1 MRKVAV
7 FVCLSLIGVAL
18 LPLLTVRLAPSG
30 TLPQITVFYSMPSH
44 SSITIEKEVTA
55 RLEAAIERVRGICQV
70 RSVTDN
76 GNGCIYISIDRN
88 SDANAVRFEIA
99 TRVRQLW
106 GYLPEGLSYPQIT
119 ITNADNRAS
128 RPFLVYSIDAPVPTS
143 EIEEYAENNI
153 LPALSRIKGVEKV
166 DVSGATSLMTQYKYD
181 NQQISALGIKEHQ
194 LAEAIKL
201 SNNGVI
207 TSNSQIVC
215 LDKLLTKEII
225 EDTPTSYFR
234 INGQPSVFLSIMAD
248 KAANQLVVGNHVK
261 ELMEALTEKLPENYQ
276 LRIAYDATEEIDK
289 QLEMVVNRSWLTV
302 IILLVFVF
310 FVYRSLRDTLMM
322 AICLI
327 VNLLLSAILY
337 YIIGIEIHIYSLV
350 GITISL
356 NLIIDNMIV
365 MADSIKRK
373 GHQVYSAELTA
384 TLTTIGSVCVIFFLS
399 EEEKMALYDYAWVII
414 INLACSLAVAFGL
427 VPPLMKMMRQRISN
441 TSDKKTKLLVLKARY
456 SKYYEVFIR
465 WLLPKR
471 IFAFVLMGLF
481 LASSIWVFIQEV
493 KEGSYFNNQER
504 ETVLYASASLPNGAT
519 LEEMNSIIKKM
530 ESFLC
535 SFEEISVFE
544 TDIYD
549 ARHATIGIH
558 FKPQYRHG
566 GFPYT
571 LKGRIIAKA
580 LTIGGGA
587 WSVYGL
593 QDQGFSNDVREAAG
607 NFEIKMEGY
616 NYNELCNHANRMRD
630 TLMLRKRIKDVNI
643 AAEYSPWK
651 EDYNE
656 YILSLDNYRMA
667 QLGLTTAQFFSQV
680 SPLFIHSI
688 DIRKEDGSVFR
699 LKSKQGELLDVWAL
713 MNLPIETGNGIYKVS
728 DVAVLEKHRVPQRII
743 KVNQQYQL
751 ILQYEYIGS
760 YEQGR
765 KFREEDIRRF
775 KSTLPMG
782 YSVEVEN
789 SWRQWPSE
797 NKETYLMVGLA
808 VLIIWFILTVSLN
821 SFLQPFAI
829 IFLIPISMMGVFVSF
844 WLFEMKLDEGF
855 LASLI
860 FLSGITVN
868 SGIFLI
874 SEYRFIQKEKP
885 LLPCVV
891 VYKKALNHKIIPI
904 LLTQFSTVLGFTP
917 FVIGS
922 LESFWFNMA
931 VSIISGVIMS
941 IIGILFFLPLLLLSN
956 KKSEYY
962 G

>member
-1 MRKVAV
+1 MRRVV
-7 FVCLSLIGVAL
+7 IFVCLSLIGVAL
-18 LPLLTVRLAPSG
+18 LPLLTVRLVPSG
-30 TLPQITVFYSMPSH
+30 TLPQITVSYSMPSH
-44 SSITIEKEVTA
+44 SSTIIEKEVTA
-55 RLEAAIERVRGICQV
+55 RLEAAIERVSGISQV
-70 RSVTDN
+70 KSVTDN
-76 GNGCIYISIDRN
+76 GSGIIYISTDKN
-88 SDANAVRFEIA
+88 ADADAVRFEIA

-106 GYLPEGLSYPQIT
+106 GHLPKGLSYPQIT
-119 ITNADNRAS
+119 ISNADNRAS

-143 EIEEYAENNI
+143 EIDEYAENNI
-153 LPALSRIKGVEKV
+153 LPTLSRIKGVEKV

-194 LAEAIKL
+194 LAEAIRL
-201 SNNGVI
+201 SDKGVI

-248 KAANQLVVGNHVK
+248 KAANQLVVGNQVK
-261 ELMEALTEKLPENYQ
+261 ELMEALTEQLLEDYE
-276 LRIAYDATEEIDK
+276 LRIAYDATEEIGK
-289 QLEMVVNRSWLTV
+289 QLVMVVNRSWLTV

-310 FVYRSLRDTLMM
+310 FVYRNLRYTLMM

-337 YIIGIEIHIYSLV
+337 YIIGVEIHIYSLV

-373 GHQVYSAELTA
+373 GHQVYSAELAA
-384 TLTTIGSVCVIFFLS
+384 TLTTIGSVCVIFLFS
-399 EEEKMALYDYAWVII
+399 EKQKMALYDYAWVII

-427 VPPLMKMMRQRISN
+427 ISPLMDLMSHGNHKTSN
-441 TSDKKTKLLVLKARY
+441 KKQLLTFKAKCSKRY
-456 SKYYEVFIR
+456 EMFIR

-471 IFAFVLMGLF
+471 IFAFIVMGILIT
-481 LASSIWVFIQEV
+481 SSVWVFLQEV
-493 KEGSYFNNQER
+493 KEGSYYNNQER

-519 LEEMNSIIKKM
+519 LEEMNNIIKKM

-535 SFEEISVFE
+535 SFKEISVFE

-558 FKPQYRHG
+558 FKPQYQQG
-566 GFPYT
+566 SFPYT
-571 LKGRIIAKA
+571 LKSRIIAKA

-593 QDQGFSNDVREAAG
+593 QDQGFSNDVRESAG
-607 NFEIKMEGY
+607 NFEIKMTGY
-616 NYNELCNHANRMRD
+616 NYNDLWEHANRMRD
-630 TLMLRKRIKDVNI
+630 TLLLRKRIKDVNI

-651 EDYNE
+651 DDYNE
-656 YILSLDNYRMA
+656 YYLSLDNYRME
-667 QLGLTTAQFFSQV
+667 QLGLTTTQFFSQV
-680 SPLFIHSI
+680 SHLFIHSI

-699 LKSKQGELLDVWAL
+699 LRSKQGELMDVWAL
-713 MNLPIETGNGIYKVS
+713 MNLPIETGTGIYKVS
-728 DVAVLEKHRVPQRII
+728 DVALLEKHRVPQRII

-765 KFREEDIRRF
+765 KFREEDVERF
-775 KSTLPMG
+775 KSTLPIG
-782 YSVEVEN
+782 YTTEVEN
-789 SWRQWPSE
+789 SWRQWSIE
-797 NKETYLMVGLA
+797 NKKTYLLVGLA
-808 VLIIWFILTVSLN
+808 VLIIWFILTVSFN

-829 IFLIPISMMGVFVSF
+829 IFLIPISIMGVFVSF

-860 FLSGITVN
+860 FLSGVTVN

-874 SEYRFIQKEKP
+874 SEYRFIQKVNP
-885 LLPCVV
+885 HLPCTVV
-891 VYKKALNHKIIPI
+891 FSKALNHKIMPI
-904 LLTQFSTVLGFTP
+904 LLTLFSTVFGFVP

-922 LESFWFNMA
+922 PESFWFNLA
-931 VSIISGVIMS
+931 VGIISGIIMS
-941 IIGILFFLPLLLLSN
+941 IIGIVFILPLFLLTQ
-956 KKSEYY
+956 KPIFIR
-962 G
+962 

>member
-1 MRKVAV
+1 
-7 FVCLSLIGVAL
+7 
-18 LPLLTVRLAPSG
+18 
-30 TLPQITVFYSMPSH
+30 
-44 SSITIEKEVTA
+44 
-55 RLEAAIERVRGICQV
+55 
-70 RSVTDN
+70 
-76 GNGCIYISIDRN
+76 
-88 SDANAVRFEIA
+88 
-99 TRVRQLW
+99 
-106 GYLPEGLSYPQIT
+106 
-119 ITNADNRAS
+119 
-128 RPFLVYSIDAPVPTS
+128 
-143 EIEEYAENNI
+143 
-153 LPALSRIKGVEKV
+153 
-166 DVSGATSLMTQYKYD
+166 
-181 NQQISALGIKEHQ
+181 
-194 LAEAIKL
+194 
-201 SNNGVI
+201 
-207 TSNSQIVC
+207 
-215 LDKLLTKEII
+215 
-225 EDTPTSYFR
+225 
-234 INGQPSVFLSIMAD
+234 
-248 KAANQLVVGNHVK
+248 
-261 ELMEALTEKLPENYQ
+261 
-276 LRIAYDATEEIDK
+276 
-289 QLEMVVNRSWLTV
+289 
-302 IILLVFVF
+302 
-310 FVYRSLRDTLMM
+310 
-322 AICLI
+322 
-327 VNLLLSAILY
+327 
-337 YIIGIEIHIYSLV
+337 
-350 GITISL
+350 
-356 NLIIDNMIV
+356 
-365 MADSIKRK
+365 
-373 GHQVYSAELTA
+373 
-384 TLTTIGSVCVIFFLS
+384 
-399 EEEKMALYDYAWVII
+399 
-414 INLACSLAVAFGL
+414 
-427 VPPLMKMMRQRISN
+427 
-441 TSDKKTKLLVLKARY
+441 
-456 SKYYEVFIR
+456 
-465 WLLPKR
+465 
-471 IFAFVLMGLF
+471 
-481 LASSIWVFIQEV
+481 
-493 KEGSYFNNQER
+493 
-504 ETVLYASASLPNGAT
+504 
-519 LEEMNSIIKKM
+519 
-530 ESFLC
+530 
-535 SFEEISVFE
+535 
-544 TDIYD
+544 
-549 ARHATIGIH
+549 
-558 FKPQYRHG
+558 
-566 GFPYT
+566 
-571 LKGRIIAKA
+571 
-580 LTIGGGA
+580 
-587 WSVYGL
+587 
-593 QDQGFSNDVREAAG
+593 
-607 NFEIKMEGY
+607 MEGY